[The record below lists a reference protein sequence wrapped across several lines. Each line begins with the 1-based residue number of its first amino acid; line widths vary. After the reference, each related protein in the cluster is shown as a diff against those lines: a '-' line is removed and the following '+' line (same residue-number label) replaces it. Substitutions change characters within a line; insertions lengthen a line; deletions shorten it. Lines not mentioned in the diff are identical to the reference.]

1 MKDDAREETDGE
13 ETGQPDEIAEDL
25 YEVDRVGIA
34 VNGFIAALASAANSL
49 MLKVAS
55 GASNTTALMA
65 FGIGTTLFAG
75 VKVGAEYAKARAV
88 REGQVTAFRQ
98 GYNRGETSYMEI
110 LFAWKA
116 MFAFVVLDSSCY
128 VHSEE
133 GSYIQPDLFR

>member
-1 MKDDAREETDGE
+1 MGDNVRAETQEADTDE
-13 ETGQPDEIAEDL
+13 PDEIAEEL
-25 YEVDRVGIA
+25 YEVDKVGIA

-49 MLKVAS
+49 MLKLAS

-98 GYNRGETSYMEI
+98 GYNRGETSYMDI
-110 LFAWKA
+110 LLAWKS
-116 MFAFVVLDSSCY
+116 MFMFVLLDSSCY
-128 VHSEE
+128 VHSKE
-133 GSYIQPDLFR
+133 GSDIQPNLFR